1 MRSPTKVLMWVENHF
16 PQDTRVTNEARL
28 LADAGYKVA
37 VIALRKQGQAARET
51 WNGIEVYRVPTLE
64 LFKKTVAGN
73 GSRLSLLSVRLKS
86 FLGYVVE
93 YLYFT
98 SACLVVSTCIFVRRG
113 FDVMHAHNPPD
124 TLFLVAVPFKLLGKK
139 FVFDQHD
146 LCPEL
151 YRSRYSATEGV
162 YTRFLRVFEWCSLK
176 LADITIATNESYKQI
191 QIERA
196 NKNPADVFVVRN
208 GPNQMR
214 MTPAAPSARLKGMNK
229 SILCYVGSL
238 NPQDGVDY
246 LLRSL
251 RHLMHGLKRSDFYCV
266 IMGTGD
272 SLQDL
277 RDLAGN
283 LQLNGCVELTGF
295 ISDEDLQANL
305 AAADICV
312 DPDPSSPLND
322 VSTWIKVMEYM
333 AAAKPIVTFDL
344 KETRFSARHA
354 AIYVKPNNETEF
366 AEAIAQLMDQ
376 PELRKQMET
385 YGRRRV
391 EDELQWA
398 KVGNNL
404 LTAYETLL
412 AEMNY
417 SCESHGGKKSTE
429 SRSRL
434 ARPLP
439 DKSHLGS

>member
-1 MRSPTKVLMWVENHF
+1 MWVENNF
-16 PQDTRVTNEARL
+16 PQDTRVANEARL
-28 LADAGYKVA
+28 LADASYKVA
-37 VIALRKQGQAARET
+37 VIALRSPGQAARET
-51 WNGIEVYRVPTLE
+51 WNGIEIYRVPTLE

-73 GSRLSLLSVRLKS
+73 GSRLNLLFVRLKS

-98 SACLVVSTCIFVRRG
+98 SACFLVSTYIFVRRG

-124 TLFLVAVPFKLLGKK
+124 TLFLAAVPFKLLGKK

-151 YRSRYSATEGV
+151 YRSRYRAAEGI
-162 YTRFLRVFEWCSLK
+162 YTRFLRMFEWCSLK
-176 LADITIATNESYKQI
+176 LADVTIATNESYKQI
-191 QIERA
+191 QIQRA
-196 NKNPADVFVVRN
+196 NRNPADVFVVRN
-208 GPNQMR
+208 GPNQTR
-214 MTPAAPSARLKGMNK
+214 MTPAAPSDRLKGMNK

-251 RHLMHGLKRSDFYCV
+251 RHLLHGLKRSDFYCV
-266 IMGTGD
+266 IMGAGD

-305 AAADICV
+305 SAADICV

-333 AAAKPIVTFDL
+333 ASAKPIVSFDL
-344 KETRFSARHA
+344 KETRVSAGDA
-354 AIYVKPNNETEF
+354 AIYVEPNNETEF
-366 AEAIAQLMDQ
+366 AKAIAQLMDR
-376 PELRKQMET
+376 PELQNKMGT

-391 EDELQWA
+391 EEDLQWA
-398 KVGNNL
+398 KVGKNL
-404 LTAYETLL
+404 LSAYETLF
-412 AEMNY
+412 AE
-417 SCESHGGKKSTE
+417 K
-429 SRSRL
+429 
-434 ARPLP
+434 
-439 DKSHLGS
+439 

>member
-1 MRSPTKVLMWVENHF
+1 MASSQSKVLMLVENHF
-16 PQDTRVTNEARL
+16 PQDTRVKNEAAL
-28 LADAGYKVA
+28 LTDAGYKVA
-37 VIALRKQGQAARET
+37 VIALRKRGQPGRET
-51 WNGIEVYRVPTLE
+51 LDGVDVYRLPTLE
-64 LFKKTVAGN
+64 LFKKTPPANV
-73 GSRLSLLSVRLKS
+73 SRTNLLVIKLKS

-93 YLYFT
+93 YCYFT
-98 SACLVVSTCIFVRRG
+98 SACFVLSTYIFVRRG

-124 TLFLVAVPFKLLGKK
+124 TLFLVALPFKLLGKK

-151 YRSRYSATEGV
+151 YRSRYNAAEGF
-162 YTRFLRVFEWCSLK
+162 YTRFLRMFEWCSLK
-176 LADITIATNESYKQI
+176 LADVTIATNESYKQI
-191 QIERA
+191 QVQRA
-196 NKNPADVFVVRN
+196 NKDPRHIFVVRN

-214 MTPAAPSARLKGMNK
+214 MAPTIPTARLKRMNK
-229 SILCYVGSL
+229 SILCYIGSL

-251 RHLMHGLKRSDFYCV
+251 RHLLHCLKRSDFYCV

-277 RDLAGN
+277 RDLAKK

-295 ISDEDLQANL
+295 VSDEELQANL

-333 AAAKPIVTFDL
+333 ASGKPIVSFDL
-344 KETRFSARHA
+344 KETRFSAGDA
-354 AIYVKPNNETEF
+354 AVYVKPNNEAEF
-366 AEAIAQLMDQ
+366 AASVAQLMDK
-376 PELRKQMET
+376 PEVQKKMGA

-398 KVGNNL
+398 KVGKNL
-404 LTAYETLL
+404 LTAYTTLL
-412 AEMNY
+412 AR
-417 SCESHGGKKSTE
+417 K
-429 SRSRL
+429 
-434 ARPLP
+434 
-439 DKSHLGS
+439 

>member
-1 MRSPTKVLMWVENHF
+1 MWVENNF
-16 PQDTRVTNEARL
+16 PQDTRVANEARL

-37 VIALRKQGQAARET
+37 VIALRNQRQAARET
-51 WNGIEVYRVPTLE
+51 WNGIEIYRVPTLE

-73 GSRLSLLSVRLKS
+73 GNRLNLLFVRLKS

-98 SACLVVSTCIFVRRG
+98 SACFLVSTYIFVRRG

-124 TLFLVAVPFKLLGKK
+124 TLFLAAVPFKLLGKK

-151 YRSRYSATEGV
+151 YRSRYSAAEGV
-162 YTRFLRVFEWCSLK
+162 YTWFLRVFEWCSLK
-176 LADITIATNESYKQI
+176 LADVTIATNESYKQI
-191 QIERA
+191 QIQRA
-196 NKNPADVFVVRN
+196 NKNPADIFVVRN

-214 MTPAAPSARLKGMNK
+214 MTPAAPSPRLKGMNK

-251 RHLMHGLKRSDFYCV
+251 RHLLHGLKRSDFYCV

-277 RDLAGN
+277 RTLAGN

-333 AAAKPIVTFDL
+333 ASAKPIVSFDL
-344 KETRFSARHA
+344 KETRFSARDA
-354 AIYVKPNNETEF
+354 AIYVEPNSEPEF
-366 AEAIAQLMDQ
+366 AKAIAQLMDQ
-376 PELRKQMET
+376 PELQNKMGT

-391 EDELQWA
+391 ENELQWT
-398 KVGNNL
+398 KVGKNL
-404 LTAYETLL
+404 LAAYKTLF
-412 AEMNY
+412 AE
-417 SCESHGGKKSTE
+417 K
-429 SRSRL
+429 
-434 ARPLP
+434 
-439 DKSHLGS
+439 

>member
-1 MRSPTKVLMWVENHF
+1 MIGSQKKILMLVENHF
-16 PQDTRVTNEARL
+16 PQDTRVMNEAAL
-28 LADAGYKVA
+28 LTDAGYKVA
-37 VIALRKQGQAARET
+37 VIALRKQGQAQRET
-51 WNGIEVYRVPTLE
+51 LNGVEVYRLPTLE
-64 LFKKTVAGN
+64 LFKKTPPARTN
-73 GSRLSLLSVRLKS
+73 QINLLFIKLKS
-86 FLGYVVE
+86 FLGYIVE
-93 YLYFT
+93 YCYFT
-98 SACLVVSTCIFVRRG
+98 AACLVFSAYIFVRRG

-124 TLFLVAVPFKLLGKK
+124 TLFLVALPFKLLGKK

-151 YRSRYSATEGV
+151 YRSRYSATEGF
-162 YTRFLRVFEWCSLK
+162 YARFLRVFEWCSLK

-196 NKNPADVFVVRN
+196 NKNPYDVFVVRN

-229 SILCYVGSL
+229 SILCYIGSL

-251 RHLMHGLKRSDFYCV
+251 RHLLCDLKRSDFHCV

-283 LQLNGCVELTGF
+283 LQLNGCVELAGF
-295 ISDEDLQANL
+295 VSDEDLQANL

-344 KETRFSARHA
+344 KETRFSARDA
-354 AIYVKPNNETEF
+354 AIYVKPNKETEF

-376 PELRKQMET
+376 PELQKQMGT

-391 EDELQWA
+391 EDELQWIT
-398 KVGNNL
+398 VGKNL
-404 LTAYETLL
+404 LTAYETLV
-412 AEMNY
+412 AEERTNF
-417 SCESHGGKKSTE
+417 CEARGGKKLT
-429 SRSRL
+429 
-434 ARPLP
+434 
-439 DKSHLGS
+439 KSSS

>member
-1 MRSPTKVLMWVENHF
+1 MRSPTKVLMWVENNF
-16 PQDTRVTNEARL
+16 PQDTRVANEARL

-37 VIALRKQGQAARET
+37 VIALRNQRQAARET
-51 WNGIEVYRVPTLE
+51 WNGIEIYRVPTLE

-73 GSRLSLLSVRLKS
+73 GSRLNLLFVRLKS

-98 SACLVVSTCIFVRRG
+98 SACLLVSTYVFVRRG

-124 TLFLVAVPFKLLGKK
+124 TLFLAAVPFKLLGKK

-151 YRSRYSATEGV
+151 YRSRYSAAEGV
-162 YTRFLRVFEWCSLK
+162 YTRFLRMFEWCSLK
-176 LADITIATNESYKQI
+176 LADVTIATNESYEQI

-196 NKNPADVFVVRN
+196 NKNPADIFVVRN

-214 MTPAAPSARLKGMNK
+214 MTSAAPSARLKGMNK

-251 RHLMHGLKRSDFYCV
+251 RHLLHGLKRSDFYCV
-266 IMGTGD
+266 IMGSGD

-333 AAAKPIVTFDL
+333 ASAKPIVSFDL
-344 KETRFSARHA
+344 KETRFSARDA
-354 AIYVKPNNETEF
+354 AIYVEPNDEAEF
-366 AEAIAQLMDQ
+366 AEAIAQLMDR
-376 PELRKQMET
+376 PELQNKMGT

-391 EDELQWA
+391 EEELQWA
-398 KVGNNL
+398 KVGKNL
-404 LTAYETLL
+404 LSAYETLF
-412 AEMNY
+412 AE
-417 SCESHGGKKSTE
+417 K
-429 SRSRL
+429 
-434 ARPLP
+434 
-439 DKSHLGS
+439 

>member
-1 MRSPTKVLMWVENHF
+1 MWVENNF
-16 PQDTRVTNEARL
+16 PQDTRVANEARL
-28 LADAGYKVA
+28 LANAGYQVA
-37 VIALRKQGQAARET
+37 VIALRNHRQAARET

-73 GSRLSLLSVRLKS
+73 GSRLNLLFVRLKS

-98 SACLVVSTCIFVRRG
+98 SACLLVSTYIFVRRG

-124 TLFLVAVPFKLLGKK
+124 TLFLVAAPFKLLGKK

-151 YRSRYSATEGV
+151 YRSRYSAREGV
-162 YTRFLRVFEWCSLK
+162 YTRFLRMFEWCSLK
-176 LADITIATNESYKQI
+176 LADVTIATNESYKQI

-196 NKNPADVFVVRN
+196 NKNPASIFVVRN

-214 MTPAAPSARLKGMNK
+214 MTSAAPSARLRGMNK

-251 RHLMHGLKRSDFYCV
+251 RHLLHGLKRSDFYCV

-295 ISDEDLQANL
+295 VSDEELQANL

-333 AAAKPIVTFDL
+333 ASAKPIISFDL
-344 KETRFSARHA
+344 KETRFSARDA
-354 AIYVKPNNETEF
+354 AIYVEPNNETEF
-366 AEAIAQLMDQ
+366 AKAIAQLMDQ
-376 PELRKQMET
+376 PNLQKEMGH

-391 EDELQWA
+391 EEDLQWA
-398 KVGNNL
+398 KVGKNL
-404 LTAYETLL
+404 LTAYQTLF
-412 AEMNY
+412 AE
-417 SCESHGGKKSTE
+417 K
-429 SRSRL
+429 
-434 ARPLP
+434 
-439 DKSHLGS
+439 

>member
-1 MRSPTKVLMWVENHF
+1 
-16 PQDTRVTNEARL
+16 
-28 LADAGYKVA
+28 
-37 VIALRKQGQAARET
+37 
-51 WNGIEVYRVPTLE
+51 
-64 LFKKTVAGN
+64 
-73 GSRLSLLSVRLKS
+73 
-86 FLGYVVE
+86 
-93 YLYFT
+93 
-98 SACLVVSTCIFVRRG
+98 
-113 FDVMHAHNPPD
+113 MHAHNPPD
-124 TLFLVAVPFKLLGKK
+124 TLFLVAAPFKLLGKK

-151 YRSRYSATEGV
+151 YRSRYSAGEGF

-176 LADITIATNESYKQI
+176 LADVTIATNESYKQI

-196 NKNPADVFVVRN
+196 NKNPASIFVVRN

-214 MTPAAPSARLKGMNK
+214 MTPAAPSARLKAMNK

-251 RHLMHGLKRSDFYCV
+251 RHLLHGLKRSDFHCV

-277 RDLAGN
+277 RGLAGN

-333 AAAKPIVTFDL
+333 ASAKPIVSFDL
-344 KETRFSARHA
+344 KETRFSARDA
-354 AIYVKPNNETEF
+354 AIYVEPNNETEF
-366 AEAIAQLMDQ
+366 AKAIAQLMDQ
-376 PELRKQMET
+376 PELQKTMGI
-385 YGRRRV
+385 YARRRV

-398 KVGNNL
+398 KVGKNL
-404 LTAYETLL
+404 LAAYEALF
-412 AEMNY
+412 AE
-417 SCESHGGKKSTE
+417 K
-429 SRSRL
+429 
-434 ARPLP
+434 
-439 DKSHLGS
+439 